1 MIIQP
6 FVENMMEFIAHKMK
20 NRDVVDFGRENEW
33 LKSQEFDDEVTYL
46 SETLE
51 LLIYYDL
58 RK

>member
-6 FVENMMEFIAHKMK
+6 CVENMMEFFARKLK

-33 LKSQEFDDEVTYL
+33 LKSQEFEDETIFL